1 MLFSLSGSKPSLEAL
16 LHRMTDR
23 IRQSLELSEI
33 LSATATEVRTFLK
46 SDRVKLY
53 QFEPD
58 GSGEVVAESIQGQ
71 QLPSLLGHRF
81 PAADIPQEARELFL
95 ITRQRHIVNVA
106 EQEIGISPLLHPQT
120 QVPLNQDIWFRPVDP
135 CHVEYLTNMGVQSSL
150 VVPVLHEQRLWGLLV
165 AHHSKPRRIGPN
177 QLEVVQLV
185 ADQVSVAIA
194 HALLLSQ
201 SRLQARHEATVN
213 QVVTLLQ
220 KAPTP
225 ALQTAFKKTVKAL
238 KGSGGRLC
246 LDTPGPGLKP
256 QLLTTGQQPAQV
268 MPTTAVQPQVTNQQ
282 TSHQSAALAAPPLE
296 HLLSWRSWL
305 QSETPA
311 KPNELLWAIHH
322 MPSSQASPWLKSAL
336 KLKNIGGVLVA
347 QLFYRNQHLGYL
359 TIFRHAIEVETIW
372 AGRLDNS
379 DPRQDR
385 PRQSFET
392 WRELKQGQIQPWTS
406 HDIDLAHTLA
416 HHFAQVIY
424 QNRLYCQI
432 QTLNRQLEGRVAQ
445 RTKELRQ
452 ANTDLK
458 REIAERENTLRQ
470 LHLAQDSLNRLSYQN
485 ELILESAGEGIC
497 GLNAQ
502 GQIIFVNP
510 AAAEIL
516 GYARE
521 KMVGQFMPRLV
532 DPAKADGIPYPW
544 EHSLIF
550 KTLHEG
556 THHHVSGDLFRKH
569 QGEYFPVE
577 YTSAPIQ
584 DQGNILG
591 AVVMFKD
598 ITERQIVE
606 RLKDEFISVVSHE
619 LRTPLTSIRT
629 ALGLLAND
637 DLDVAENKRRRMME
651 IAFSNTN
658 RLVRLVNDILDIERI
673 KLGKVTLKKQA
684 CDLAKLITQ
693 AVDEM
698 QAIAEKK
705 EINLNVSPFSIDLWV
720 DPDRIIQTLANLL
733 GNAIKFSPRGS
744 TVQVTA
750 SFHSYEN
757 RDHFQMSSDSSLA
770 NLPRP
775 DSLILQSAL
784 EPNPKTIIIAVHDQ
798 GKGIPEDKLET
809 IFDQFEQLNV
819 LDDEHQGGTGLGLA
833 ICRSIVKQ
841 HGGKIWAESTLNQG
855 STFFFTLPI
864 SDVTHDQ

>member
-1 MLFSLSGSKPSLEAL
+1 MLFSLSGPKPSLEAL

-46 SDRVKLY
+46 IDRVKLY
-53 QFEPD
+53 RFEPD

-71 QLPSLLGHRF
+71 RLPSLLGHRF
-81 PAADIPQEARELFL
+81 PAEDIPQEARELFL

-120 QVPLNQDIWFRPVDP
+120 QAPLHQDIWFRSVDP

-165 AHHSKPRRIGPN
+165 AHHSTPRRISPN

-185 ADQVSVAIA
+185 SDQVSVAIA

-213 QVVTLLQ
+213 QVVTLLH
-220 KAPTP
+220 KTPTP
-225 ALQTAFKKTVKAL
+225 ALQTALTKTVKAL
-238 KGSGGRLC
+238 SGVGGRLY
-246 LDTPGPGLKP
+246 LNTPGPNPKK
-256 QLLTTGQQPAQV
+256 QLLITGQQPAHLV
-268 MPTTAVQPQVTNQQ
+268 PKTTVQSPVTD
-282 TSHQSAALAAPPLE
+282 HQSYPSSAIAVPPLE
-296 HLLSWRSWL
+296 QLLAWRSWL
-305 QSETPA
+305 QSEAPA
-311 KPNELLWAIHH
+311 KPNELLWAIDHL
-322 MPSSQASPWLKSAL
+322 PDSQASPLLKSAL
-336 KLKNIGGVLVA
+336 QLKNICGILVA

-359 TIFRHAIEVETIW
+359 TIFRQAIAVETIW
-372 AGRLDNS
+372 AGRLDS
-379 DPRQDR
+379 TDPRQDR

-392 WRELKQGQIQPWTS
+392 WRELKQGQTQPWAS
-406 HDIDLAHTLA
+406 NDIDLAHTLA

-424 QNRLYCQI
+424 QSRLYCQI
-432 QTLNRQLEGRVAQ
+432 QALNTELEGRVTQ
-445 RTKELRQ
+445 RTKELQQ

-470 LHLAQDSLNRLSYQN
+470 LHLAQDSLNRLSHQN

-497 GLNAQ
+497 GLNAE

-516 GYARE
+516 GYSRE
-521 KMVGQFMPRLV
+521 EMLDQLIPHLV
-532 DPAKADGIPYPW
+532 DPAKADGTPYPW
-544 EHSLIF
+544 EHSPIF
-550 KTLHEG
+550 RTLHEG
-556 THHHVSGDLFRKH
+556 THHHISGDLFRKH
-569 QGEYFPVE
+569 QGDYFPVE

-584 DQGNILG
+584 DQSNILG
-591 AVVMFKD
+591 AVVIFKD

-673 KLGKVTLKKQA
+673 KLGKVTLRKQA
-684 CDLAKLITQ
+684 CDLAKLIAQ

-698 QAIAEKK
+698 RAIAEKK
-705 EINLNVSPFSIDLWV
+705 SINLVVSSLSINFWV

-733 GNAIKFSPRGS
+733 SNAIKFSPPGS
-744 TVQVTA
+744 TVQITA
-750 SFHSYEN
+750 SFYDQEGQ
-757 RDHFQMSSDSSLA
+757 DHRQASSTSPLI
-770 NLPRP
+770 PRP
-775 DSLILQSAL
+775 QPISLPSKSTIES
-784 EPNPKTIIIAVHDQ
+784 NPKAIIIAVQDQ
-798 GKGIPEDKLET
+798 GKGIPENKLET
-809 IFDQFEQLNV
+809 IFDQFEQLHV

-833 ICRSIVKQ
+833 ICRSIVQQ
-841 HGGKIWAESTLNQG
+841 HGGQIWAESTLDQG

-864 SDVTHDQ
+864 YDVTHDQ